1 MVRYFFRPEAS
12 RLPLLALLAGGIG
25 VLCGLVAF
33 ALQRLIGFFLHLFFF
48 GEVGSRLIEPVG
60 SRLGPWIVLVPAAGG
75 FVVGFFI
82 KYGSPKLKGHG
93 IPEAMEAVLT
103 KESRIP
109 LRVAILK
116 PLSAAIAIGSGGPFG
131 AEGPIIQTGGA
142 FGSVVG
148 QLVSVS
154 AAERKILLASG
165 AAAGMAATF
174 GTPIAAVILA
184 IELLTFEFR
193 VRSFIPLVIA
203 TTAATAVRFRVIG
216 TTPMFSVPPHTFGS
230 AGDLPLYLG
239 LGIVAGIVSVVISR
253 GLYLVEDLYDRSGW
267 NEIVCPTVGGL
278 AVGLIALA
286 QPKVLAVGYEW
297 ISDILSGKYTAA
309 VLAGLFLAKLLAWW
323 LALGSGTSG
332 GVLAPLLMMG
342 GAVGG
347 LFGAGVR
354 AVAPGVSVSP
364 GTFALASMAAVFGA
378 SSRAPFS
385 AIVFAFE
392 LTRSYEAILPIML
405 TCVVAEAVT
414 FAVMEHSIMTEKLA
428 RRGLPVRQD
437 YEVDPLSSVTVA
449 QAMTKDVLS
458 VPADALATDVLAE
471 RLSPREPKHQGYPVV
486 DGEGRL
492 VGVITRGDL
501 LKVAADDTRSV
512 RQLLARPPIV
522 AYPDETLA
530 HAAARMLE
538 MEIGHLPVVDRREP
552 GKLIGYLSRTD
563 VLAGRRALLAS
574 DVASP
579 GNLFAAM
586 SSRLRRTAAAAKAP
600 GETHNEEKE

>member
-1 MVRYFFRPEAS
+1 MRYFFRPEAA
-12 RLPLLALLAGGIG
+12 RLPLLALLAGIVG
-25 VLCGLVAF
+25 VVCGLVAF
-33 ALQRLIGFFLHLFFF
+33 ALQRLIGFFVHLFFF
-48 GEVGSRLIEPVG
+48 GEIATRLIEPAG
-60 SRLGPWIVLVPAAGG
+60 NRLGLWMPLIPAAGG

-82 KYGSPKLKGHG
+82 KYGSAKLKGHG

-116 PLSAAIAIGSGGPFG
+116 PISAAIAIGSGGPFG

-142 FGSVVG
+142 FGSVIG
-148 QLVSVS
+148 QVVSVS
-154 AAERKILLASG
+154 SAERKILLASG

-216 TTPMFSVPPHTFGS
+216 TAPMFAVPPHAFGS
-230 AGDLPLYLG
+230 AEELPLYLG
-239 LGIVAGIVSVVISR
+239 LGLAAGIASVIISR
-253 GLYLVEDLYDRSGW
+253 GLYWVEDLYDRTGW

-286 QPKVLAVGYEW
+286 QPKVLAVGYAW
-297 ISDILSGKYTAA
+297 ISDILAGKFTAS
-309 VLAGLFLAKLLAWW
+309 VLAGLLLAKLVAWW

-354 AVAPGVSVSP
+354 ALAPAVTISP
-364 GTFALASMAAVFGA
+364 GTFALAAMAAVFGA

-392 LTRSYEAILPIML
+392 LTRDYQAILPIML

-428 RRGLPVRQD
+428 RRGLPVQHE
-437 YEVDPLSSVTVA
+437 YEVDPLSSMTVG
-449 QAMTKDVLS
+449 QAMTRDVSS
-458 VPADALATDVLAE
+458 VSADAPAAAVLAE
-471 RLSPREPKHQGYPVV
+471 KLAPQEPKHQGYPVLDR
-486 DGEGRL
+486 DGLL
-492 VGVITRGDL
+492 VGVVTRGDL
-501 LKVAADDTRSV
+501 MKVAPGDSRSI
-512 RQLLARPPIV
+512 RELLAGPPIV
-522 AYPDETLA
+522 AYPEETLA
-530 HAAARMLE
+530 QAAARMLE
-538 MEIGHLPVVDRREP
+538 KEIGHLPVVERREP
-552 GKLIGYLSRTD
+552 RRLIGYLSRSD

-574 DVASP
+574 DVTSP
-579 GNLFAAM
+579 GNLFAQVGSLFGRRSGRGTAG
-586 SSRLRRTAAAAKAP
+586 SGERLSR
-600 GETHNEEKE
+600 